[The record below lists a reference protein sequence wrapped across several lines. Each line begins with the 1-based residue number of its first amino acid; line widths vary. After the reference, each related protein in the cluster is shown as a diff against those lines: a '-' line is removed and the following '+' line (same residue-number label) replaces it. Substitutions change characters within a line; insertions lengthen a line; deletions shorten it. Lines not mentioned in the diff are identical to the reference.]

1 MSDKFFFKGR
11 KTPKPK
17 HESYGYNTKRAA
29 KPGTEALPLQL
40 IVADEARKLEVA
52 AIVTEHQLFAN
63 IEINADV
70 AEDILEL
77 EGLLNKP
84 KTTTFEKKPNRNE
97 PCACGSGQKF
107 KKCCGK

>member
-11 KTPKPK
+11 RTPKPK
-17 HESYGYNTKRAA
+17 HESYGYNTKRVT
-29 KPGTEALPLQL
+29 KPGTEASPLEL
-40 IVADEARKLEVA
+40 VVGSEARKLEVE
-52 AIVTEHQLFAN
+52 AIVAEQQLFAN
-63 IEINADV
+63 IEVDADV
-70 AEDILEL
+70 AENIIEL

>member
-11 KTPKPK
+11 RTPKPK

-29 KPGTEALPLQL
+29 KPGTEAFPLQL
-40 IVADEARKLEVA
+40 IVTDEARKLEVA
-52 AIVTEHQLFAN
+52 AIVAEHQLFAN
-63 IEINADV
+63 IEVNADV
-70 AEDILEL
+70 PENIIEL

>member
-17 HESYGYNTKRAA
+17 HESYGYNTKRTA
-29 KPGTEALPLQL
+29 KPGTEAFPLQL

-52 AIVTEHQLFAN
+52 AIVAEHQLFAN
-63 IEINADV
+63 IEINAEV
-70 AEDILEL
+70 AEDIIEL